1 MKYNSL
7 LTRSLDGDSEPDE
20 GYSDGSSIGTNNSME
35 DYMDLDLDR
44 HPSKSGDALAKRLLH
59 LSNDEITKFFTTYL
73 SGLSADDRHGTY
85 LYLYECVQY

>member
-1 MKYNSL
+1 
-7 LTRSLDGDSEPDE
+7 
-20 GYSDGSSIGTNNSME
+20 
-35 DYMDLDLDR
+35 MDLDLDR